1 MEPGRLPDCP
11 VVNLMTQRAPGRILV
26 VDDEQSL
33 LTVIEQY
40 LRRLGHDVVAC
51 RDGQEGWAAFQ
62 RDPGSFHVVLADMT
76 LPEMSGPELLSKML
90 ELNPRICILMC
101 SGYPFDV
108 STLAAAH
115 QQQVGFLQKPFTPR
129 MLAQAIQQL
138 ESVRDENSQI

>member
-11 VVNLMTQRAPGRILV
+11 VVNLVTQYAPGKILV

-33 LTVIEQY
+33 LTVMEQY

-51 RDGQEGWAAFQ
+51 LDGEEGWKAFQ

-76 LPEMSGPELLSKML
+76 LPEMSGSELLSKML
-90 ELNPRICILMC
+90 DLNPRICILMC

-108 STLAAAH
+108 STLAPSH
-115 QQQVGFLQKPFTPR
+115 QRQIGFLQKPFTPR
-129 MLAQAIQQL
+129 MLAQAIEQL
-138 ESVRDENSQI
+138 QSVRDANPQT